1 MDGVM
6 MGTRSGSVD
15 PSILTFLMR
24 QGDWDAMKLD
34 KVLNEKSGLLG
45 VSGVSSDMRS
55 ILAAIGQGH
64 ERAKL
69 AFDIYVHR
77 LRAAIAAMAAA
88 LGGIDALVF
97 TAGVGE
103 NSPAVR
109 AATCKG
115 LEFLG
120 IQLDS
125 ELNAKPTLDADISA
139 ADSRVRILAIRAEE
153 DWAIA
158 TECWK
163 LARTAAP
170 VETRD

>member
-1 MDGVM
+1 GGRSVDTTMGFTPLDGLM

-24 QGDWDAMKLD
+24 QGTWDPMKID

-88 LGGIDALVF
+88 LRGMDALVF
-97 TAGVGE
+97 TAGVG
-103 NSPAVR
+103 
-109 AATCKG
+109 
-115 LEFLG
+115 
-120 IQLDS
+120 
-125 ELNAKPTLDADISA
+125 
-139 ADSRVRILAIRAEE
+139 
-153 DWAIA
+153 
-158 TECWK
+158 
-163 LARTAAP
+163 
-170 VETRD
+170 